1 MDHLTPYEL
10 GGMAGTVIGNTAVGT
25 GVMLLLNAALKK
37 LGKCQSYHT
46 ILIVMVLFPMN
57 CMGPVLF
64 GVTLWNRLHTAF
76 VVLILVVAACAS
88 ILYIVRLLWRKITA
102 ERD

>member
-1 MDHLTPYEL
+1 
-10 GGMAGTVIGNTAVGT
+10 
-25 GVMLLLNAALKK
+25 
-37 LGKCQSYHT
+37 
-46 ILIVMVLFPMN
+46 MVLFPMN
-57 CMGPVLF
+57 CMGLVLF
-64 GVTLWNRLHTAF
+64 GVTLWNRLHAAF